1 VQLVCVTT
9 NSQQDEKKEKFTDR
23 PWQTLTQKLGVEII
37 SIDGKPAVAIFTGL
51 TLL

>member
-1 VQLVCVTT
+1 MQLVWVTT
-9 NSQQDEKKEKFTDR
+9 NSQQDEKKENLTDR

-51 TLL
+51 TVL